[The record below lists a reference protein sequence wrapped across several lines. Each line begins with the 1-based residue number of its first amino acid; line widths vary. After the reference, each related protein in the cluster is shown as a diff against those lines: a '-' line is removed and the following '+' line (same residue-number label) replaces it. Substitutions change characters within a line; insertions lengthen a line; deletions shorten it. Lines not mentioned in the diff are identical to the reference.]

1 MARTAKE
8 VNKMNDYF
16 LREFGSL
23 IGKTVKK
30 IVALND
36 KEIEAMGWD
45 TNYDT
50 EAFGIV
56 FTDGTL
62 FIPMADPEG
71 NGPGFAYLQEV
82 E

>member
-36 KEIEAMGWD
+36 KEIEAMGWSTD
-45 TNYDT
+45 YDT
-50 EAFGIV
+50 ESFGIV

>member
-8 VNKMNDYF
+8 VNKMSDYF
-16 LREFGSL
+16 LRDFGSL
-23 IGKTVKK
+23 IGKTVKTV
-30 IVALND
+30 VALND

>member
-8 VNKMNDYF
+8 VNEMTGYF
-16 LREFGSL
+16 RKEFGSL
-23 IGKTVKK
+23 IGKTVKTV
-30 IVALND
+30 VALND
-36 KEIEAMGWD
+36 KEIEAMGWN
-45 TNYDT
+45 TGWNT
-50 EAFGIV
+50 ESFAIV

-71 NGPGFAYLQEV
+71 NGPGFAYIQEV

>member
-1 MARTAKE
+1 MARNAKE
-8 VNKMNDYF
+8 VNKMGTYF
-16 LREFGSL
+16 RKEFGSL
-23 IGKTVKK
+23 IGKTVKT
-30 IVALND
+30 IVALSD
-36 KEIEAMGWD
+36 KDIEAMGWSTD
-45 TNYDT
+45 YDT

-71 NGPGFAYLQEV
+71 NGPGFAYLQGE